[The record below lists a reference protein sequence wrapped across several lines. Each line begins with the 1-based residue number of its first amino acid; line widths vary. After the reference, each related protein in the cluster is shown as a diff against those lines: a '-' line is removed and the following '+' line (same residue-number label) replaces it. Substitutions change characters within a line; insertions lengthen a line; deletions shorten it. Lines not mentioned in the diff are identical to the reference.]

1 MRHLIVVL
9 AALLIPTATMAEGPC
24 KNDVQKF
31 CKDATTPEGSP
42 PRACLDQHKAELSEA
57 CKAKLEAMG
66 KEVAEGACKEDG
78 QKFCKGSA
86 DFFACLDQHK
96 AELSEAC
103 KAKLEMEDVFTFSV
117 TNVVIALIGLIS
129 ALVGFVMVCRI
140 WIEERAKGG

>member
-57 CKAKLEAMG
+57 CKAKLE
-66 KEVAEGACKEDG
+66 
-78 QKFCKGSA
+78 
-86 DFFACLDQHK
+86 
-96 AELSEAC
+96 
-103 KAKLEMEDVFTFSV
+103 MEDVFTFSV